1 MFVLTLV
8 TGVRPE
14 YTEVLDVI
22 KTFLSLPA
30 VTNPANTN
38 KLGLKLARSELGT
51 RLDCQGLPT

>member
-1 MFVLTLV
+1 MTLV